1 MSMRLRNVR
10 ALVAGAAAA
19 LALTSCGSITV
30 NSLPQ
35 PGGSGSDG
43 YDVVFEFDNVLNLPD
58 RAKVVL
64 DGTVVGSVRQIDLA
78 GDRVDVVSRIDK
90 NVAIPSDIH
99 VTLQQST
106 VLGDTYVAL
115 ERVQTDGPAVA
126 ALSAG
131 ERVPPDQT
139 TSPPQLE
146 DTIANL
152 ANFVGSGSIQ
162 RIQNSIIG
170 VNKVT
175 PARTEELRAMVQR
188 VTVDLADLSN
198 NMETVDLWLDGV
210 AQTTEVMHR
219 HQSVYDYWLSPE
231 GMTGFDRGTQTA
243 SYIGTVLPSIGSIY
257 SGGYWL
263 VPMLNSVADAA
274 GAVQQTKWNAEAEAP
289 AWRRLFLEDFLPAD
303 KNPAINI
310 TSIKTPDG
318 REMIGNVEDVL
329 RILGARP

>member
-1 MSMRLRNVR
+1 MTRRMWK
-10 ALVAGAAAA
+10 ATTGAA
-19 LALTSCGSITV
+19 LAVLLTSCASISV

-35 PGGSGSDG
+35 PGAKGSNG
-43 YDVVFEFDNVLNLPD
+43 YDVVIEFDNVLNLPD

-64 DGTVVGSVRQIDLA
+64 DGTVVGAVDHIELA
-78 GDRVDVVSRIDK
+78 SDRVDVYSRIDN
-90 NVAIPSDIH
+90 NVSLPADIRA
-99 VTLQQST
+99 TLQQST

-115 ERVQTDGPAVA
+115 ERPAPGDTVAGPLDDDGRIPVA
-126 ALSAG
+126 
-131 ERVPPDQT
+131 QT

-162 RIQNSIIG
+162 RIQNTILG

-175 PARTEELRAMVQR
+175 PARNEELRAMVER
-188 VTVDLADLSN
+188 VSGDLSELSN
-198 NMETVDLWLDGV
+198 NLETVDLWLDGV
-210 AQTTEVMHR
+210 ARTTDVMYR
-219 HQSVYDYWLSPE
+219 HQSVYEYWFSPA
-231 GMTGFDRGTQTA
+231 GMTGFDRGTQAA

-257 SGGYWL
+257 SGGFWL
-263 VPMLNSVADAA
+263 VPMLNSLADAM
-274 GAVQQTKWNAEAEAP
+274 GAVQQTKWNVESEVP

-318 REMIGNVEDVL
+318 RELIGNVQDVL
-329 RILGARP
+329 RILGAAP